1 MTKDELVARLRDI
14 EWNDFEVK
22 AAKLFWYAGIAEN
35 AGYGMNKLA
44 SREALTGTRPTIESD
59 RTIATVSFPLKS
71 AVQSLVSTDMDVPA
85 NVGVNVGVKL
95 TRTQKRALQLM
106 RDNPSI
112 THAEISQS
120 LIMKIL
126 PFLAVF
132 VGSGLGGVCRYALS
146 RAVQSWFPAATAFPW
161 GTFAVNV
168 LGCFLIGLFYGLAD
182 RGALMSPQLR
192 LLLTVGFCG
201 GFTTFSTFIN
211 ENSLLFGQSRFLLV
225 VLYMLLSIAVG
236 FALLYAGYRLVR

>member
-71 AVQSLVSTDMDVPA
+71 AVQSLVSTDMDVH
-85 NVGVNVGVKL
+85 VNVGVKL

-120 LIMKIL
+120 L
-126 PFLAVF
+126 
-132 VGSGLGGVCRYALS
+132 
-146 RAVQSWFPAATAFPW
+146 
-161 GTFAVNV
+161 N
-168 LGCFLIGLFYGLAD
+168 
-182 RGALMSPQLR
+182 
-192 LLLTVGFCG
+192 
-201 GFTTFSTFIN
+201 
-211 ENSLLFGQSRFLLV
+211 
-225 VLYMLLSIAVG
+225 IAVRTAERATDSLRAAG
-236 FALLYAGYRLVR
+236 LLRREGSDKTGVWIVVSEGQI

>member
-1 MTKDELVARLRDI
+1 MTKDELVARLRDK

-22 AAKLFWYAGIAEN
+22 AAKLFRYAGIAEN

-71 AVQSLVSTDMDVPA
+71 AVQSLVSTDTDVH
-85 NVGVNVGVKL
+85 VNVGVKL

-120 LIMKIL
+120 L
-126 PFLAVF
+126 
-132 VGSGLGGVCRYALS
+132 
-146 RAVQSWFPAATAFPW
+146 
-161 GTFAVNV
+161 N
-168 LGCFLIGLFYGLAD
+168 
-182 RGALMSPQLR
+182 
-192 LLLTVGFCG
+192 
-201 GFTTFSTFIN
+201 
-211 ENSLLFGQSRFLLV
+211 
-225 VLYMLLSIAVG
+225 IAVRTAERATDSLRAAG
-236 FALLYAGYRLVR
+236 LLRREGSDKTGV

>member
-1 MTKDELVARLRDI
+1 MTKDELVARLRDK

-22 AAKLFWYAGIAEN
+22 AAKLFRYAGIAEN

-71 AVQSLVSTDMDVPA
+71 ALQSLVSTDTDVH
-85 NVGVNVGVKL
+85 VNVGVKL

-120 LIMKIL
+120 L
-126 PFLAVF
+126 
-132 VGSGLGGVCRYALS
+132 
-146 RAVQSWFPAATAFPW
+146 
-161 GTFAVNV
+161 N
-168 LGCFLIGLFYGLAD
+168 
-182 RGALMSPQLR
+182 
-192 LLLTVGFCG
+192 
-201 GFTTFSTFIN
+201 
-211 ENSLLFGQSRFLLV
+211 
-225 VLYMLLSIAVG
+225 IAVRTAERATDSLRAAG
-236 FALLYAGYRLVR
+236 LLRREGSDKTGVWIVVSEGQI